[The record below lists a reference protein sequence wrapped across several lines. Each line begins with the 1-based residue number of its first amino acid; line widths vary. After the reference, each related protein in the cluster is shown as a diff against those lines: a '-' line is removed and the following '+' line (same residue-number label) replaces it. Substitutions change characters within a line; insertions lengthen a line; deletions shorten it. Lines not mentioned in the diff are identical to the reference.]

1 MMELA
6 APLAQEIVTQMKE
19 IIHQE
24 INFMN
29 KQAII
34 MASTDPDRIGEM
46 HGGAKE
52 VIKTKSP
59 LTIAT
64 DYSYPGSKKGI
75 NIPIYFEQEI
85 IGVIGITGDKE
96 KVQQHGEI
104 IKKMTEILIKEDY
117 LKDILSKQRD
127 RSRHIIS
134 ALLHQEISN
143 KATDTPDPF
152 SYDYSIPH
160 VAVIGKCT
168 SIPLDSRNDLHKI
181 IEQSAILDYKHIFT
195 ILSDQ
200 LYILFREETT
210 SNVQHI
216 LRQLV
221 DEIHSKTTL
230 TFRFGIGLRAESQ
243 KEARQSF
250 IQAADALKWTNLSN
264 HTLEL
269 YQEMNSGIL
278 YAGLSE
284 EKAAHYFHKILSRIP
299 SDDKEE
305 LKLLFFTYGETNKSM
320 AKSAEK
326 LFLHKN
332 TFQYKLNKI
341 QHYTGYDPK
350 VVNDYVVLYSA
361 FVLESL
367 SDSTI
372 T

>member
-52 VIKTKSP
+52 VIKTKRP

-64 DYSYPGSKKGI
+64 DHSYPGSKKGI

-127 RSRHIIS
+127 RSRRIIS
-134 ALLHQEISN
+134 ALLRKEILN
-143 KATDTPDPF
+143 KTADTPDLF
-152 SYDYSIPH
+152 SYDYSVPH

-168 SIPLDSRNDLHKI
+168 SLSLNTKNDLHHI
-181 IEQSAILDYKHIFT
+181 IEQSALLDHQHIFT

-200 LYILFREETT
+200 LYILFREETIP
-210 SNVQHI
+210 NIQNI
-216 LRQLV
+216 LHQLV
-221 DEIHSKTTL
+221 EEIYSKTKL
-230 TFRFGIGLRAESQ
+230 NFRFGIGLSAESE
-243 KEARQSF
+243 KDARQSF
-250 IQAADALKWTNLSN
+250 IQASDALKWTNLSN

-269 YQEMNSGIL
+269 YQEMDRGVL

-284 EKAAHYFHKILSRIP
+284 EKAAHYSHKILSGIP
-299 SDDKEE
+299 SDEKEE
-305 LKLLFFTYGETNKSM
+305 LKLLLFTYGETNKSM
-320 AKSAEK
+320 AKSAQK

-341 QHYTGYDPK
+341 QYYTGYDPK
-350 VVNDYVVLYSA
+350 VVNDYVILYSA
-361 FVLESL
+361 FVLDSL

-372 T
+372 A